1 MRDRARS
8 TVAESLAG
16 PRRQIG
22 TLIALAVAFLI
33 LVSLGTWQVER
44 LQWKEGLIAEIDA
57 RRTAAPIT
65 ADQALADIAKGID
78 VDYRAIALT
87 GRFDHPRERYFLAT
101 SDGTP
106 GFYVYTPLT
115 LADGRIVFVNRGFV
129 PDELKDPAKR
139 KLGEIEGNVTVQ
151 GLARAKLTAKPSF
164 MVPDNEPAK
173 NLFFW
178 KDMDAMAASAGIDR
192 TKVLPFFVDAG
203 PAPNPGGYPTG
214 GVTQIDL
221 PNNHL
226 SYAVTWYGLAA
237 ALVVIATLATRRRA
251 ARSG

>member
-1 MRDRARS
+1 M
-8 TVAESLAG
+8 AEGAVKPSL
-16 PRRQIG
+16 RIG
-22 TLIALAVAFLI
+22 TFIALGVAFLI
-33 LVSLGTWQVER
+33 LISLGTWQVER

-57 RRTAAPIT
+57 RRTAAPIA
-65 ADQALADIAKGID
+65 ADQALADIAKGVDI
-78 VDYRAIALT
+78 DYRAIALT
-87 GRFDHPRERYFLAT
+87 GRFDHAKERYFLAT
-101 SDGTP
+101 SDGAP

-115 LADGRIVFVNRGFV
+115 LADGRIVFINRGFV

-139 KLGEIEGNVTVQ
+139 KAGEIEGDVTVN
-151 GLARAKLTAKPSF
+151 GLARVKLTVKPSF

-178 KDMDAMAASAGIDR
+178 KDMAAMAASAGLDG

-203 PAPNPGGYPTG
+203 SAPNPGGLPLG

-237 ALVVIATLATRRRA
+237 ALVVISALAMRRKGR
-251 ARSG
+251 